1 MAKRREQVVT
11 ALNDLDDR
19 LRRLEELIQ
28 AHRHELGIQ
37 FQRIA
42 QLQAEFDTLAGRGSE
57 KTVRDSLD
65 NRARTIPVARF
76 VKSSSSIR

>member
-1 MAKRREQVVT
+1 MAKRREPVVA

-19 LRRLEELIQ
+19 LRRLEDLVQ

-42 QLQAEFDTLAGRGSE
+42 QLQAEFDTLAGRALK
-57 KTVRDSLD
+57 KTVRASLD
-65 NRARTIPVARF
+65 NRGNNPGYEVR
-76 VKSSSSIR
+76 